1 MPSFRDEIRK
11 LKTMSDKTVAEMTG
25 LEYLERVVDGRIEH
39 PSMALTLN
47 FRLTVVE
54 HGRAVISGEPNDSYC
69 NPNGTIHG
77 SWIAALLDSCMGSA
91 VHSTLGA
98 GTGFTVVDFKIDFVR
113 PVKTDTGPVVA
124 EGNILSV
131 GKKIGRAN
139 GVLRD
144 GSGKILA
151 AGATTCLVFGAGFLW
166 AVFDSQQ
173 ETWHDKIFDTRV
185 VSMR

>member
-1 MPSFRDEIRK
+1 M
-11 LKTMSDKTVAEMTG
+11 TDKTVAEMTG

-47 FRLTVVE
+47 FRLTDVA
-54 HGRAVISGEPNDSYC
+54 HGRAVITGEPNDSYC

-91 VHSTLGA
+91 VHSTLG
-98 GTGFTVVDFKIDFVR
+98 TGVAFTVVDFKIDFVR

-124 EGNILSV
+124 DGNVLSV

-139 GVLRD
+139 GVMKD
-144 GSGKILA
+144 GSGAILA
-151 AGATTCLVFGAGFLW
+151 AGTTTCLVLGSG
-166 AVFDSQQ
+166 
-173 ETWHDKIFDTRV
+173 
-185 VSMR
+185 